1 MANRLEAKKRKIVPK
16 KDAKNETKEIVLV
29 GTYKERQL
37 EWIKKNGV
45 YNYPVR
51 DDDKFDEVALR
62 AVKELWL
69 FADVKAMRH
78 EFKAEFV
85 GKMSRKDFI
94 DANPSYAKLP
104 SKRTPT
110 KWFYVFKAEP
120 IEYKTL
126 GANQIV
132 LTRVGDFGGFTV
144 KVKKAIEQFQKDG
157 EIAPLMAYLPTA
169 LADVPREQLR
179 VCEAAEQLELFS
191 WSDFTPVIRPTAN
204 GYTAVELFA
213 GAGGLSIGLERAG
226 INVVIANE
234 IMTDFASTLR
244 ANHPNTNVINEDI
257 HKINFKEE
265 LEKIRLQYRNV
276 A

>member
-1 MANRLEAKKRKIVPK
+1 MAKLLKTKQRKIAPK

-51 DDDKFDEVALR
+51 DDDKFGEVALR

-69 FADVKAMRH
+69 YADVKATRH

-94 DANPSYAKLP
+94 DVNPSYAKLP

-110 KWFYVFKAEP
+110 KWFYAFTAEP

-132 LTRVGDFGGFTV
+132 LTRVGDFGGRSA
-144 KVKKAIEQFQKDG
+144 KGAIPKGWRDCT
-157 EIAPLMAYLPTA
+157 AYG
-169 LADVPREQLR
+169 VPPDCTRG
-179 VCEAAEQLELFS
+179 CAA
-191 WSDFTPVIRPTAN
+191 
-204 GYTAVELFA
+204 
-213 GAGGLSIGLERAG
+213 
-226 INVVIANE
+226 
-234 IMTDFASTLR
+234 
-244 ANHPNTNVINEDI
+244 
-257 HKINFKEE
+257 
-265 LEKIRLQYRNV
+265 
-276 A
+276 

>member
-16 KDAKNETKEIVLV
+16 KDAKKQTKVIVLV

-37 EWIKKNGV
+37 EWIKKNGI

-69 FADVKAMRH
+69 FADVKATRH

-104 SKRTPT
+104 SKGTST
-110 KWFYVFKAEP
+110 KAFYVFKATP
-120 IEYKTL
+120 IDYKTL

-132 LTRVGDFGGFTV
+132 LARVGDFGGRSV

-169 LADVPREQLR
+169 LADVPREQLK
-179 VCEAAEQLELFS
+179 VCESYQLDFFDELMPTVAKAIVSNGANAKFRLATVFSGIGAIEQALLREHINHIQVKLAA
-191 WSDFTPVIRPTAN
+191 
-204 GYTAVELFA
+204 
-213 GAGGLSIGLERAG
+213 
-226 INVVIANE
+226 
-234 IMTDFASTLR
+234 
-244 ANHPNTNVINEDI
+244 
-257 HKINFKEE
+257 
-265 LEKIRLQYRNV
+265 
-276 A
+276 